1 MPSTLPERESDR
13 LCLVKEKMQ
22 EFMEREIAGN
32 ELNRIF
38 AKVLVCRY
46 DKNYRLVTTHHEF
59 GPWWLACVHVLPS

>member
-32 ELNRIF
+32 EWNSTF
-38 AKVLVCRY
+38 AKELV
-46 DKNYRLVTTHHEF
+46 YR
-59 GPWWLACVHVLPS
+59 